1 MTRLL
6 IESEGVIISPDT
18 PIITHSPDSIDEYIV
33 IVNLPEDWDE
43 VHNYIINENNIDGI
57 PNRKVT
63 CSNTQEFSLRSA
75 VYEMS
80 VEEAELTKTHS
91 KVEDVRLNPD
101 KYYEMSS
108 PETIRYK
115 KVIAFS
121 KPKITAAL
129 DSEDISHT
137 NGKRSNWSHLFVNSS
152 PSSKPFQGS
161 DISDTTKVDRDIT
174 YSITGKNVDS
184 VIIDS
189 GVGYLHPEFKNEDG
203 TYRVKDIFL
212 DGPYKV
218 DPEYFDNNGY
228 TYTKVVDGITLG
240 VGIETSRAREW
251 WTTSS
256 SRSAAF
262 QSLGT
267 VSLSSLY
274 TLGHVATKSTN
285 SNSNQLIDGHGT
297 ACASQ
302 IGGKS
307 FGLAFECNLWNIRIA
322 LTGAGGYVSSS
333 VALNALAIWHN
344 AKKIAFDDPDPT
356 LVNNSYGQSSSTGN
370 TSSVVYTHGYRG
382 LTQNYVGNGNN
393 SQPPTDSGACRN
405 HKYFKY
411 GSQSYA
417 YNGTGQY
424 LPSGSTT
431 NSGAENAISAGC
443 IMVASAGNKNQKIST
458 YDDIDYDNWYS
469 NSSNFICRAGGVQ
482 KGFSGND
489 ERKKGTI
496 RVGALDCGV
505 EPTNAPNPYAI
516 RKVCYSSNGPMINIW
531 SPAEYTMA
539 AGYGAASYEDYA
551 REDDVGF
558 YDTWFNGTS
567 SASPNTCSVI
577 ALYLETNRGANQ
589 ADVHDWLDRYGS
601 VEIDLYDDEDVDPSY
616 YWSQPDQ
623 GVNWLAA
630 SGQCRNYQ
638 GNSSLRGA
646 PKRVLKNPFATDGQP
661 SISGVEVSG
670 ISFSQS

>member
-18 PIITHSPDSIDEYIV
+18 PVIKHNPDPIDEYIV
-33 IVNLPEDWDE
+33 IVNLPEDWEE

-57 PNRKVT
+57 PNRKIT

-80 VEEAELTKTHS
+80 AEEAELTKTHP

-174 YSITGKNVDS
+174 YSLTGKNVDS

-218 DPEYFDNNGY
+218 DPEYFDSNGY

-267 VSLSSLY
+267 VFLSSLY
-274 TLGHVATKSTN
+274 TLGHVATKSSN

-302 IGGKS
+302 IGGKT
-307 FGLAFECNLWNIRIA
+307 FGLAFESNLWNIRIA

-356 LVNNSYGQSSSTGN
+356 LVNNSYGSSSSTGN
-370 TSSVVYTHGYRG
+370 TNGVNYIHGYRG
-382 LTQNYVGNGNN
+382 EILTYDGNGDNAT
-393 SQPPTDSGACRN
+393 PPSNSGACRN
-405 HKYFKY
+405 HKFFKY
-411 GSQSYA
+411 GSLSYS

-431 NSGAENAISAGC
+431 NSGAENAIAAGC

-505 EPTNAPNPYAI
+505 EPTNASNPYAV

-531 SPAEYTMA
+531 APAEKTMA

-551 REDDVGF
+551 REDDAGF

-577 ALYLETNRGANQ
+577 ALYLESNRGANQ

-601 VEIDLYDDEDVDPSY
+601 VEIDLYDDEDVDSSY
-616 YWSQPDQ
+616 YWSQANDSGWSAP
-623 GVNWLAA
+623 
-630 SGQCRNYQ
+630 SGQCRNYR

>member
-18 PIITHSPDSIDEYIV
+18 PVIKHNPDPIDEYIV
-33 IVNLPEDWDE
+33 IVNLPEDWEE

-57 PNRKVT
+57 PNRKIT

-80 VEEAELTKTHS
+80 AEEAELTKTHP

-108 PETIRYK
+108 PETLRYK

-121 KPKITAAL
+121 KPKITAAF

-174 YSITGKNVDS
+174 YSMTGKNVDS

-218 DPEYFDNNGY
+218 DPEYFDSNGY

-267 VSLSSLY
+267 VFLSSLY
-274 TLGHVATKSTN
+274 TLGHVATKSSN

-302 IGGKS
+302 IGGKT
-307 FGLAFECNLWNIRIA
+307 FGLAFESNLWNIRIA

-356 LVNNSYGQSSSTGN
+356 LVNNSYGSSSSTGN
-370 TSSVVYTHGYRG
+370 TNGVNYIHGYRG
-382 LTQNYVGNGNN
+382 EILTYDGNGDNAT
-393 SQPPTDSGACRN
+393 PPSNSGACRN

-411 GSQSYA
+411 GSSSYS
-417 YNGTGQY
+417 YTGTGQY
-424 LPSGSTT
+424 LPSSSTT
-431 NSGAENAISAGC
+431 NSAAENAISAGC
-443 IMVASAGNKNQKIST
+443 IMVASAGNKNQKMST

-469 NSSNFICRAGGVQ
+469 NSSNFICRAQGVQ

-505 EPTNAPNPYAI
+505 EPTNASNPYAI

-531 SPAEYTMA
+531 APGEQTMA

-551 REDDVGF
+551 REDDAGF

-567 SASPNTCSVI
+567 AASPNACSVI
-577 ALYLETNRGANQ
+577 ALYLESNRGANQ

-601 VEIDLYDDEDVDPSY
+601 VEIDLYDDEDVDSSY
-616 YWSQPDQ
+616 YWSQANDSGWSAP
-623 GVNWLAA
+623 
-630 SGQCRNYQ
+630 SGQCRNYR

-661 SISGVEVSG
+661 SISGVEISG

>member
-18 PIITHSPDSIDEYIV
+18 PVIKHNPDPIDEYIV
-33 IVNLPEDWDE
+33 IVNLPEDWEE

-80 VEEAELTKTHS
+80 AEEAELTKTHP

-174 YSITGKNVDS
+174 YSLTGKNVDS

-218 DPEYFDNNGY
+218 DPEYFDSNGY

-267 VSLSSLY
+267 VFLSSLY
-274 TLGHVATKSTN
+274 TLGHVATKSSN

-307 FGLAFECNLWNIRIA
+307 FGLAFESNLWNIRIA

-356 LVNNSYGQSSSTGN
+356 LVNNSYGSSSSTGN
-370 TSSVVYTHGYRG
+370 TNGVNYIHGYRG
-382 LTQNYVGNGNN
+382 EILTYDGNGDNAT
-393 SQPPTDSGACRN
+393 PPSNSGACRN
-405 HKYFKY
+405 HKFFKY
-411 GSQSYA
+411 GSLSYS

-431 NSGAENAISAGC
+431 NSAAENAISAGC
-443 IMVASAGNKNQKIST
+443 IMVASAGNKNQKMST

-505 EPTNAPNPYAI
+505 EPTNASNPYAV

-531 SPAEYTMA
+531 APAEKTMA

-551 REDDVGF
+551 REDDAGF

-567 SASPNTCSVI
+567 AASPNACSVI
-577 ALYLETNRGANQ
+577 ALYLESNRGANQ

-601 VEIDLYDDEDVDPSY
+601 VEIDLYDDEDVDSSY
-616 YWSQPDQ
+616 YWSQANDSGWSAP
-623 GVNWLAA
+623 
-630 SGQCRNYQ
+630 SGQCRNYR

>member
-18 PIITHSPDSIDEYIV
+18 PVIKHNPDPIDEYIV
-33 IVNLPEDWDE
+33 IVNLPEDWEE

-63 CSNTQEFSLRSA
+63 CLNTQEFSLRSA

-80 VEEAELTKTHS
+80 AEEAELTKTHP

-174 YSITGKNVDS
+174 YSMTGKNVDS

-218 DPEYFDNNGY
+218 DPEYFDSNGY

-267 VSLSSLY
+267 VFLSSLY
-274 TLGHVATKSTN
+274 TLGHVATKSSN

-302 IGGKS
+302 IGGKT
-307 FGLAFECNLWNIRIA
+307 FGLAFESNLWNIRIA

-356 LVNNSYGQSSSTGN
+356 LVNNSYGSSSSTGN
-370 TSSVVYTHGYRG
+370 TNGVNYIHGYRG
-382 LTQNYVGNGNN
+382 EILTYDGNGDNAT
-393 SQPPTDSGACRN
+393 PPSNSGACRN
-405 HKYFKY
+405 HKFFKY
-411 GSQSYA
+411 GSLSYS

-431 NSGAENAISAGC
+431 NSGAENAIAAGC

-469 NSSNFICRAGGVQ
+469 NSSNFICRAQGVQ

-505 EPTNAPNPYAI
+505 EPTNASNPYAI

-531 SPAEYTMA
+531 APGEQTMA

-551 REDDVGF
+551 REDDAGF

-567 SASPNTCSVI
+567 AASPNACSVI
-577 ALYLETNRGANQ
+577 ALYLESNRGANQ

-601 VEIDLYDDEDVDPSY
+601 VEIDLYDDEDVDSSY
-616 YWSQPDQ
+616 YWSQANDSGWSAP
-623 GVNWLAA
+623 
-630 SGQCRNYQ
+630 SGQCRNYR

-661 SISGVEVSG
+661 SISGVEISG

>member
-18 PIITHSPDSIDEYIV
+18 PVIKHNPDPIDEYIV
-33 IVNLPEDWDE
+33 IVNLPEDWEE

-63 CSNTQEFSLRSA
+63 CLNAQEFSLRSA

-80 VEEAELTKTHS
+80 AEEAELTKTHP

-174 YSITGKNVDS
+174 YSLTGKNVDS

-218 DPEYFDNNGY
+218 DPEYFDSNGY

-267 VSLSSLY
+267 VFLSSLY
-274 TLGHVATKSTN
+274 TLGHVATKSSN

-302 IGGKS
+302 IGGKT
-307 FGLAFECNLWNIRIA
+307 FGLAFESNLWNIRIA

-356 LVNNSYGQSSSTGN
+356 LVNNSYGSSSSTGN
-370 TSSVVYTHGYRG
+370 TNGVNYIHGYRG
-382 LTQNYVGNGNN
+382 EILTYDGNGDNAT
-393 SQPPTDSGACRN
+393 PPSNSGACRN
-405 HKYFKY
+405 HKFFKY
-411 GSQSYA
+411 GSLSYS

-431 NSGAENAISAGC
+431 NSGAENAIAAGC
-443 IMVASAGNKNQKIST
+443 IMVASAGNKNQKMST

-505 EPTNAPNPYAI
+505 EPTNSSNPYAV

-531 SPAEYTMA
+531 APAEKTMA

-551 REDDVGF
+551 REDDAGF

-577 ALYLETNRGANQ
+577 ALYLESNRGANQ

-601 VEIDLYDDEDVDPSY
+601 VEIDLYDDEDVDSSY
-616 YWSQPDQ
+616 YWSQANDSGWSAP
-623 GVNWLAA
+623 
-630 SGQCRNYQ
+630 SGQCRNYR

>member
-6 IESEGVIISPDT
+6 IETEGVIISPDT
-18 PIITHSPDSIDEYIV
+18 PVIKHNPDPIDEYIV
-33 IVNLPEDWDE
+33 IVNLPEDWEE

-80 VEEAELTKTHS
+80 AEEAELTKTHP

-174 YSITGKNVDS
+174 YSLTGKNVDS

-218 DPEYFDNNGY
+218 DPEYFDSNGY

-274 TLGHVATKSTN
+274 TLGHVATKSSN

-302 IGGKS
+302 IGGKT
-307 FGLAFECNLWNIRIA
+307 FGLAFESNLWNIRIA

-356 LVNNSYGQSSSTGN
+356 LVNNSYGSSSSTGN
-370 TSSVVYTHGYRG
+370 TNGVNYIHGYRG
-382 LTQNYVGNGNN
+382 EIQTYNGTGDNAT
-393 SQPPTDSGACRN
+393 PPSNSGACRN
-405 HKYFKY
+405 HKFFKY
-411 GSQSYA
+411 GSLSYS

-424 LPSGSTT
+424 LPSGSAT
-431 NSGAENAISAGC
+431 NSGAENAIAAGC

-505 EPTNAPNPYAI
+505 EPTNASNPYAV

-531 SPAEYTMA
+531 APAEYTMA

-551 REDDVGF
+551 REDDAGF

-577 ALYLETNRGANQ
+577 ALYLESNRGANQ

-601 VEIDLYDDEDVDPSY
+601 VEIDLYDDEDVDSSY
-616 YWSQPDQ
+616 YWSQANDSGWSAP
-623 GVNWLAA
+623 
-630 SGQCRNYQ
+630 SGQCRNYR

-661 SISGVEVSG
+661 SISGVEISG

>member
-18 PIITHSPDSIDEYIV
+18 PVIKHNPDPIDEYIV
-33 IVNLPEDWDE
+33 IVNLPEDWEE

-80 VEEAELTKTHS
+80 AEEAELTKTHP

-174 YSITGKNVDS
+174 YSLTGKNVDS

-218 DPEYFDNNGY
+218 DPEYFDSNGY

-267 VSLSSLY
+267 VFLSSLY
-274 TLGHVATKSTN
+274 TLGHVATKSSN

-307 FGLAFECNLWNIRIA
+307 FGLAFESNLWNIRIA

-356 LVNNSYGQSSSTGN
+356 LVNNSYGSSSSTGN
-370 TSSVVYTHGYRG
+370 TNGVNYIHGYRG
-382 LTQNYVGNGNN
+382 EILTYDGNGDNAT
-393 SQPPTDSGACRN
+393 PPSNSGACRN
-405 HKYFKY
+405 HKFFKY
-411 GSQSYA
+411 GSLSYS

-431 NSGAENAISAGC
+431 NSGAENAIAAGC

-505 EPTNAPNPYAI
+505 EPTNASNPYAI

-531 SPAEYTMA
+531 APGEKTMA

-551 REDDVGF
+551 REDDAGF

-567 SASPNTCSVI
+567 AASPNACSVI
-577 ALYLETNRGANQ
+577 ALYLESNRGANQ

-601 VEIDLYDDEDVDPSY
+601 VEIDLYDDEDVDSSY
-616 YWSQPDQ
+616 YWSQANDSGWSAP
-623 GVNWLAA
+623 
-630 SGQCRNYQ
+630 SGQCRNYR

>member
-18 PIITHSPDSIDEYIV
+18 PVIKHNPDPIDEYIV
-33 IVNLPEDWDE
+33 IVNLPEDWEE

-80 VEEAELTKTHS
+80 AEEAELTKTHP

-174 YSITGKNVDS
+174 YSMTGKNVDS

-218 DPEYFDNNGY
+218 DPEYFDSNGY

-267 VSLSSLY
+267 VFLSSLY
-274 TLGHVATKSTN
+274 TLGHVATKSSN

-307 FGLAFECNLWNIRIA
+307 FGLAFESNLWNIRIA

-370 TSSVVYTHGYRG
+370 TNGVNYIHGYRG
-382 LTQNYVGNGNN
+382 EILTYDGNGDNAT
-393 SQPPTDSGACRN
+393 PPSNSGACRN

-411 GSQSYA
+411 GSSSYA
-417 YNGTGQY
+417 YTGTGQY
-424 LPSGSTT
+424 LPSSSTT
-431 NSGAENAISAGC
+431 NSAAENAISAGC
-443 IMVASAGNKNQKIST
+443 IMVASAGNKNQKMST

-469 NSSNFICRAGGVQ
+469 NSSNFICRAQGVQ

-505 EPTNAPNPYAI
+505 EPTNASNPYAI

-531 SPAEYTMA
+531 APGEQTMA

-551 REDDVGF
+551 REDDAGF

-567 SASPNTCSVI
+567 AASPNACSVI
-577 ALYLETNRGANQ
+577 ALYLESNRGANQ

-601 VEIDLYDDEDVDPSY
+601 VEIDLYDDEDVDSSY
-616 YWSQPDQ
+616 YWSQANDSGWSAP
-623 GVNWLAA
+623 
-630 SGQCRNYQ
+630 SGQCRNYR

>member
-18 PIITHSPDSIDEYIV
+18 PVIKHNPDPIDEYIV
-33 IVNLPEDWDE
+33 IVNLPEDWEE

-57 PNRKVT
+57 PNRKIT

-80 VEEAELTKTHS
+80 AEEAELTKTHP

-174 YSITGKNVDS
+174 YSLTGKNVDS

-218 DPEYFDNNGY
+218 DPEYFDSNGY

-267 VSLSSLY
+267 VFLSSLY
-274 TLGHVATKSTN
+274 TLGHVATKSSN

-302 IGGKS
+302 IGGKT
-307 FGLAFECNLWNIRIA
+307 FGLAFESNLWNIRIA

-356 LVNNSYGQSSSTGN
+356 LVNNSYGSSSSTGN
-370 TSSVVYTHGYRG
+370 TNGVNYIHGYRG
-382 LTQNYVGNGNN
+382 EILTYDGNGDNAT
-393 SQPPTDSGACRN
+393 PPSNSGACRN
-405 HKYFKY
+405 HKFFKY
-411 GSQSYA
+411 GSLSYS

-431 NSGAENAISAGC
+431 NSGAENAIAAGC

-469 NSSNFICRAGGVQ
+469 NSSNFICRAQGVQ

-505 EPTNAPNPYAI
+505 EPTNASNPYAI

-531 SPAEYTMA
+531 APGEQTMA

-551 REDDVGF
+551 REDDAGF

-567 SASPNTCSVI
+567 AASPNACSVI
-577 ALYLETNRGANQ
+577 ALYLESNRGANQ

-601 VEIDLYDDEDVDPSY
+601 VEIDLYDDEDVDSSY
-616 YWSQPDQ
+616 YWSQANDSGWSAP
-623 GVNWLAA
+623 
-630 SGQCRNYQ
+630 SGQCRNYR

>member
-18 PIITHSPDSIDEYIV
+18 PVIKHNPDPIDEYIV
-33 IVNLPEDWDE
+33 IVNLPEDWEE

-57 PNRKVT
+57 PNRKIT

-80 VEEAELTKTHS
+80 AEEAELTKTHP

-174 YSITGKNVDS
+174 YSLTGKNVDS

-218 DPEYFDNNGY
+218 DPEYFDSNGY

-267 VSLSSLY
+267 VFLSSLY
-274 TLGHVATKSTN
+274 TLGHVATKSSN

-307 FGLAFECNLWNIRIA
+307 FGLAFESNLWNIRIA

-356 LVNNSYGQSSSTGN
+356 LVNNSYGSSSSTGN
-370 TSSVVYTHGYRG
+370 TNGVNYIHGYRG
-382 LTQNYVGNGNN
+382 EILTYDGNGDNAT
-393 SQPPTDSGACRN
+393 PPSNSGACRN
-405 HKYFKY
+405 HKFFKY
-411 GSQSYA
+411 GSLSYS

-424 LPSGSTT
+424 LPSSSTT
-431 NSGAENAISAGC
+431 NSAAENAISAGC
-443 IMVASAGNKNQKIST
+443 IMVASAGNKNQKMST

-469 NSSNFICRAGGVQ
+469 NSSNFICRAQGVQ

-505 EPTNAPNPYAI
+505 EPTNASNPYAI

-531 SPAEYTMA
+531 APGEKTMA

-551 REDDVGF
+551 REDDAGF

-577 ALYLETNRGANQ
+577 ALYLESNRGANQ

-601 VEIDLYDDEDVDPSY
+601 VEIDLYDDEDVDSSY
-616 YWSQPDQ
+616 YWSQANDSGWSAP
-623 GVNWLAA
+623 
-630 SGQCRNYQ
+630 SGQCRNYR

>member
-18 PIITHSPDSIDEYIV
+18 PVIKHNPDPIDEYIV
-33 IVNLPEDWDE
+33 IVNLPEDWEE

-80 VEEAELTKTHS
+80 AEEAELTKTHP

-174 YSITGKNVDS
+174 YSLTGKNVDS

-218 DPEYFDNNGY
+218 DPEYFDSNGY

-267 VSLSSLY
+267 VFLSSLY
-274 TLGHVATKSTN
+274 TLGHVATKSSN

-307 FGLAFECNLWNIRIA
+307 FGLAFESNLWNIRIA

-356 LVNNSYGQSSSTGN
+356 LVNNSYGSSSSTGN
-370 TSSVVYTHGYRG
+370 TNGVNYIHGYRG
-382 LTQNYVGNGNN
+382 EILTYDGNGDNAT
-393 SQPPTDSGACRN
+393 PPSNSGACRN

-411 GSQSYA
+411 GSSSYA
-417 YNGTGQY
+417 YTGTGQY
-424 LPSGSTT
+424 LPSSSTT
-431 NSGAENAISAGC
+431 NSAAENAISAGC
-443 IMVASAGNKNQKIST
+443 IMVASAGNKNQKMST

-469 NSSNFICRAGGVQ
+469 NSSNFICRAQGVQ

-505 EPTNAPNPYAI
+505 EPTNASNPYAI

-531 SPAEYTMA
+531 APGEQTMA

-551 REDDVGF
+551 REDDAGF

-577 ALYLETNRGANQ
+577 ALYLESNRGANQ

-601 VEIDLYDDEDVDPSY
+601 VEIDLYDDEDVDSSY
-616 YWSQPDQ
+616 YWSQANDSGWSAP
-623 GVNWLAA
+623 
-630 SGQCRNYQ
+630 SGQCRNYR

>member
-18 PIITHSPDSIDEYIV
+18 PVIKHNPDPIDEYIV
-33 IVNLPEDWDE
+33 IVNLPEDWEE

-63 CSNTQEFSLRSA
+63 CLNTQEFSLRSA

-80 VEEAELTKTHS
+80 AEEAELTKTHP

-174 YSITGKNVDS
+174 YSLTGKNVDS

-218 DPEYFDNNGY
+218 DPEYFDSNGY

-274 TLGHVATKSTN
+274 TLGHVATKSSN

-302 IGGKS
+302 IGGKT
-307 FGLAFECNLWNIRIA
+307 FGLAFESNLWNIRIA

-356 LVNNSYGQSSSTGN
+356 LVNNSYGSSSSTGN
-370 TSSVVYTHGYRG
+370 TNGVNYIHGYRG
-382 LTQNYVGNGNN
+382 EILTYDGNGDNAT
-393 SQPPTDSGACRN
+393 PPSNSGACRN
-405 HKYFKY
+405 HKFFKY
-411 GSQSYA
+411 GSLSYS

-431 NSGAENAISAGC
+431 NSGAENAIAAGC

-505 EPTNAPNPYAI
+505 EPTNSSNPYAV

-531 SPAEYTMA
+531 APAEKTMA

-551 REDDVGF
+551 REDDAGF

-577 ALYLETNRGANQ
+577 ALYLESNRGANQ

-601 VEIDLYDDEDVDPSY
+601 VEIDLYDDEDVDSSY
-616 YWSQPDQ
+616 YWSQANDSGWSAP
-623 GVNWLAA
+623 
-630 SGQCRNYQ
+630 SGQCRNYR

>member
-18 PIITHSPDSIDEYIV
+18 PVIKHNPDPIDEYIV
-33 IVNLPEDWDE
+33 IVNLPEDWEE

-63 CSNTQEFSLRSA
+63 CLNTQEFSLRSA

-80 VEEAELTKTHS
+80 AEEAELTKTHP

-174 YSITGKNVDS
+174 YSLTGKNVDS

-218 DPEYFDNNGY
+218 DPEYFDSNGY

-267 VSLSSLY
+267 VFLSSLY
-274 TLGHVATKSTN
+274 TLGHVATKSSN

-302 IGGKS
+302 IGGKT
-307 FGLAFECNLWNIRIA
+307 FGLAFESNLWNIRIA

-356 LVNNSYGQSSSTGN
+356 LVNNSYGSSSSTGN
-370 TSSVVYTHGYRG
+370 TNGVNYIHGYRG
-382 LTQNYVGNGNN
+382 EILTYDGNGDNAT
-393 SQPPTDSGACRN
+393 PPSNSGACRN
-405 HKYFKY
+405 HKFFKY
-411 GSQSYA
+411 GSLSYS

-424 LPSGSTT
+424 LPSSSTT
-431 NSGAENAISAGC
+431 NSAAENAISAGC
-443 IMVASAGNKNQKIST
+443 IMVASAGNKNQKMST

-469 NSSNFICRAGGVQ
+469 NSSNFICRAQGVQ

-505 EPTNAPNPYAI
+505 EPTNSSNPYAV

-531 SPAEYTMA
+531 APAEKTMA

-551 REDDVGF
+551 REDDAGF

-567 SASPNTCSVI
+567 AASPNACSVI
-577 ALYLETNRGANQ
+577 ALYLESNRGANQ

-601 VEIDLYDDEDVDPSY
+601 VEIDLYDDEDVDSSY
-616 YWSQPDQ
+616 YWSQANDSGWSAP
-623 GVNWLAA
+623 
-630 SGQCRNYQ
+630 SGQCRNYR

>member
-18 PIITHSPDSIDEYIV
+18 PVIKHNPDPIDEYIV
-33 IVNLPEDWDE
+33 IVNLPEDWEE

-80 VEEAELTKTHS
+80 AEEAELTKTHP

-174 YSITGKNVDS
+174 YSLTGKNVDS

-218 DPEYFDNNGY
+218 DPEYFDSNGY

-267 VSLSSLY
+267 VFLSSLY
-274 TLGHVATKSTN
+274 TLGHVATKSSN

-307 FGLAFECNLWNIRIA
+307 FGLAFESNLWNIRIA

-356 LVNNSYGQSSSTGN
+356 LVNNSYGSSSSTGN
-370 TSSVVYTHGYRG
+370 TNGVNYIHGYRG
-382 LTQNYVGNGNN
+382 EILTYDGNGDNAT
-393 SQPPTDSGACRN
+393 PPSNSGACRN
-405 HKYFKY
+405 HKFFKY
-411 GSQSYA
+411 GSLSYS

-431 NSGAENAISAGC
+431 NSGAENAIAAGC

-505 EPTNAPNPYAI
+505 EPTNASNPYAI

-531 SPAEYTMA
+531 APGEKTMA

-551 REDDVGF
+551 REDDAGF

-577 ALYLETNRGANQ
+577 ALYLESNRGANQ

-601 VEIDLYDDEDVDPSY
+601 VEIDLYDDEDVDSSY
-616 YWSQPDQ
+616 YWSQANDSGWSAP
-623 GVNWLAA
+623 
-630 SGQCRNYQ
+630 SGQCRNYR

>member
-18 PIITHSPDSIDEYIV
+18 PVIKHNPDPIDEYIV
-33 IVNLPEDWDE
+33 IVNLPEDWEE

-57 PNRKVT
+57 PNRKIT

-80 VEEAELTKTHS
+80 AEEAELTKTHP

-174 YSITGKNVDS
+174 YSLTGKNVDS

-218 DPEYFDNNGY
+218 DPEYFDSNGY

-267 VSLSSLY
+267 VFLSSLY
-274 TLGHVATKSTN
+274 TLGHVATKSSN

-302 IGGKS
+302 IGGKT
-307 FGLAFECNLWNIRIA
+307 FGLAFESNLWNIRIA

-356 LVNNSYGQSSSTGN
+356 LVNNSYGSSSSTGN
-370 TSSVVYTHGYRG
+370 TNGVNYIHGYRG
-382 LTQNYVGNGNN
+382 EILTYDGNGDNAT
-393 SQPPTDSGACRN
+393 PPSNSGACRN
-405 HKYFKY
+405 HKFFKY
-411 GSQSYA
+411 GSLSYS

-431 NSGAENAISAGC
+431 NSGAENAIAAGC

-469 NSSNFICRAGGVQ
+469 NSSNFICRAQGVQ

-505 EPTNAPNPYAI
+505 EPTNASNPYAV

-531 SPAEYTMA
+531 APAEKTMA

-551 REDDVGF
+551 REDDAGF

-577 ALYLETNRGANQ
+577 ALYLESNRGANQ

-601 VEIDLYDDEDVDPSY
+601 VEIDLYDDEDVDSSY
-616 YWSQPDQ
+616 YWSQANDSGWSAP
-623 GVNWLAA
+623 
-630 SGQCRNYQ
+630 SGQCRNYR

>member
-18 PIITHSPDSIDEYIV
+18 PVIKHNPDPIDEYIV
-33 IVNLPEDWDE
+33 IVNLPEDWEE

-57 PNRKVT
+57 PNRKIT

-80 VEEAELTKTHS
+80 AEEAELTKTHP

-174 YSITGKNVDS
+174 YSLTGKNVDS

-218 DPEYFDNNGY
+218 DPEYFDSNGY

-267 VSLSSLY
+267 VFLSSLY
-274 TLGHVATKSTN
+274 TLGHVATKSSN

-302 IGGKS
+302 IGGKT
-307 FGLAFECNLWNIRIA
+307 FGLAFESNLWNIRIA

-356 LVNNSYGQSSSTGN
+356 LVNNSYGSSSSTGN
-370 TSSVVYTHGYRG
+370 TNGVNYIHGYRG
-382 LTQNYVGNGNN
+382 EILTYDGNGDNAT
-393 SQPPTDSGACRN
+393 PPSNSGACRN
-405 HKYFKY
+405 HKFFKY
-411 GSQSYA
+411 GSLSYS

-431 NSGAENAISAGC
+431 NSGAENAIAAGC
-443 IMVASAGNKNQKIST
+443 IMVASAGNKNQKMST

-469 NSSNFICRAGGVQ
+469 NSSNFICRAQGVQ

-505 EPTNAPNPYAI
+505 EPTNSSNPYAV

-531 SPAEYTMA
+531 APAEKTMA

-551 REDDVGF
+551 REDDAGF

-567 SASPNTCSVI
+567 AASPNACSVI
-577 ALYLETNRGANQ
+577 ALYLESNRGANQ

-601 VEIDLYDDEDVDPSY
+601 VEIDLYDDEDVDSSY
-616 YWSQPDQ
+616 YWSQANDSGWSAP
-623 GVNWLAA
+623 
-630 SGQCRNYQ
+630 SGQCRNYR

>member
-18 PIITHSPDSIDEYIV
+18 PVIKHNPDPIDEYIV
-33 IVNLPEDWDE
+33 IVNLPEDWEE

-57 PNRKVT
+57 PNRKIT

-80 VEEAELTKTHS
+80 AEEAELTKTHP

-108 PETIRYK
+108 PETLRYK

-121 KPKITAAL
+121 KPKITAAF

-174 YSITGKNVDS
+174 YSMTGKNVDS

-218 DPEYFDNNGY
+218 DPEYFDSNGY

-267 VSLSSLY
+267 VFLSSLY
-274 TLGHVATKSTN
+274 TLGHVATKSSN

-307 FGLAFECNLWNIRIA
+307 FGLAFESNLWNIRIA

-370 TSSVVYTHGYRG
+370 TNGVNYIHGYRG
-382 LTQNYVGNGNN
+382 EIQTYDGNGNN
-393 SQPPTDSGACRN
+393 ATPPSNSGACRN

-411 GSQSYA
+411 GSSSYS
-417 YNGTGQY
+417 YTGTGQY
-424 LPSGSTT
+424 LPSSSTT
-431 NSGAENAISAGC
+431 NSAAENAISAG
-443 IMVASAGNKNQKIST
+443 V
-458 YDDIDYDNWYS
+458 
-469 NSSNFICRAGGVQ
+469 
-482 KGFSGND
+482 
-489 ERKKGTI
+489 
-496 RVGALDCGV
+496 
-505 EPTNAPNPYAI
+505 
-516 RKVCYSSNGPMINIW
+516 
-531 SPAEYTMA
+531 
-539 AGYGAASYEDYA
+539 
-551 REDDVGF
+551 
-558 YDTWFNGTS
+558 
-567 SASPNTCSVI
+567 
-577 ALYLETNRGANQ
+577 
-589 ADVHDWLDRYGS
+589 
-601 VEIDLYDDEDVDPSY
+601 
-616 YWSQPDQ
+616 
-623 GVNWLAA
+623 
-630 SGQCRNYQ
+630 
-638 GNSSLRGA
+638 
-646 PKRVLKNPFATDGQP
+646 
-661 SISGVEVSG
+661 
-670 ISFSQS
+670 

>member
-18 PIITHSPDSIDEYIV
+18 PVIKHNPDPIDEYIV
-33 IVNLPEDWDE
+33 IVNLPEDWEE

-80 VEEAELTKTHS
+80 AEEAELTKTHP

-174 YSITGKNVDS
+174 YSLTGKNVDS

-218 DPEYFDNNGY
+218 DPEYFDSNGY

-274 TLGHVATKSTN
+274 TLGHVATKSSN

-302 IGGKS
+302 IGGKT
-307 FGLAFECNLWNIRIA
+307 FGLAFESNLWNIRIA

-356 LVNNSYGQSSSTGN
+356 LVNNSYGSSSSTGN
-370 TSSVVYTHGYRG
+370 TNGVNYIHGYRG
-382 LTQNYVGNGNN
+382 EILTYDGNGDNAT
-393 SQPPTDSGACRN
+393 PPSNSGACRN
-405 HKYFKY
+405 HKFFKY
-411 GSQSYA
+411 GSLSYS

-431 NSGAENAISAGC
+431 NSGAENAIAAGC
-443 IMVASAGNKNQKIST
+443 IMVASAGNKNQKMST

-505 EPTNAPNPYAI
+505 EPTNSSNPYAV

-531 SPAEYTMA
+531 APAEKTMA

-551 REDDVGF
+551 REDDAGF

-567 SASPNTCSVI
+567 AASPNACSVI
-577 ALYLETNRGANQ
+577 ALYLESNRGANQ

-601 VEIDLYDDEDVDPSY
+601 VEIDLYDDEDVDSSY
-616 YWSQPDQ
+616 YWSQANDSGWSAP
-623 GVNWLAA
+623 
-630 SGQCRNYQ
+630 SGQCRNYR

>member
-6 IESEGVIISPDT
+6 IETEGVIISPDT
-18 PIITHSPDSIDEYIV
+18 PVIKHNPDPIDEYIV
-33 IVNLPEDWDE
+33 IVNLPEDWEE

-80 VEEAELTKTHS
+80 AEEAELTKTHP

-174 YSITGKNVDS
+174 YSLTGKNVDS

-218 DPEYFDNNGY
+218 DPEYFDSNGY

-274 TLGHVATKSTN
+274 TLGHVATKSSN

-302 IGGKS
+302 IGGKT
-307 FGLAFECNLWNIRIA
+307 FGLAFESNLWNIRIA

-356 LVNNSYGQSSSTGN
+356 LVNNSYGSSSSTGN
-370 TSSVVYTHGYRG
+370 TNGVNYIHGYRG
-382 LTQNYVGNGNN
+382 EIQTYNGTGDNAT
-393 SQPPTDSGACRN
+393 PPSNSGACRN
-405 HKYFKY
+405 HKFFKY
-411 GSQSYA
+411 GSLSYS

-424 LPSGSTT
+424 LPSGSAT
-431 NSGAENAISAGC
+431 NSGAENAIAAGC

-505 EPTNAPNPYAI
+505 EPTNASNPYAV

-531 SPAEYTMA
+531 APAEYTMA

-551 REDDVGF
+551 REDDAGF

-577 ALYLETNRGANQ
+577 ALYLESNRGANQ

-601 VEIDLYDDEDVDPSY
+601 VEIDLYDDEDVDSSY
-616 YWSQPDQ
+616 YWSQANDSGWSAP
-623 GVNWLAA
+623 
-630 SGQCRNYQ
+630 SGQCRNYR

>member
-18 PIITHSPDSIDEYIV
+18 PVIKHNPDPIDEYIV
-33 IVNLPEDWDE
+33 IVNLPEDWEE

-80 VEEAELTKTHS
+80 AEEAELTKTHP

-174 YSITGKNVDS
+174 YSLTGKNVDS

-218 DPEYFDNNGY
+218 DPEYFDSNGY

-267 VSLSSLY
+267 VFLSSLY
-274 TLGHVATKSTN
+274 TLGHVATKSSN

-307 FGLAFECNLWNIRIA
+307 FGLAFESNLWNIRIA

-356 LVNNSYGQSSSTGN
+356 LVNNSYGSSSSTGN
-370 TSSVVYTHGYRG
+370 TNGVNYIHGYRG
-382 LTQNYVGNGNN
+382 EILTYDGNGDNAT
-393 SQPPTDSGACRN
+393 PPSNSGACRN
-405 HKYFKY
+405 HKFFKY
-411 GSQSYA
+411 GSLSYS

-431 NSGAENAISAGC
+431 NSGAENAIAAGC
-443 IMVASAGNKNQKIST
+443 IMVASAGNKNQKMST

-469 NSSNFICRAGGVQ
+469 NSSNFICRAQGVQ

-505 EPTNAPNPYAI
+505 EPTNASNPYAI

-531 SPAEYTMA
+531 APGEQTMA

-551 REDDVGF
+551 REDDAGF

-567 SASPNTCSVI
+567 AASPNACSVI
-577 ALYLETNRGANQ
+577 ALYLESNRGANQ

-601 VEIDLYDDEDVDPSY
+601 VEIDLYDDEDVDSSY
-616 YWSQPDQ
+616 YWSQANDSGWSAP
-623 GVNWLAA
+623 
-630 SGQCRNYQ
+630 SGQCRNYR

>member
-18 PIITHSPDSIDEYIV
+18 PVIKHNPDPIDEYIV
-33 IVNLPEDWDE
+33 IVNLPEDWEE

-80 VEEAELTKTHS
+80 AEEAELTKTHP

-121 KPKITAAL
+121 KPKITAAF

-174 YSITGKNVDS
+174 YSMTGKNVDS

-218 DPEYFDNNGY
+218 DPEYFDSNGY

-274 TLGHVATKSTN
+274 TLGHVATKSSN

-307 FGLAFECNLWNIRIA
+307 FGLAFESNLWNIRIA

-356 LVNNSYGQSSSTGN
+356 LVNNSYGSSSSTGN
-370 TSSVVYTHGYRG
+370 TNGVNYIHGYRG
-382 LTQNYVGNGNN
+382 EILTYDGNGDNAT
-393 SQPPTDSGACRN
+393 PPSNSGACRN

-411 GSQSYA
+411 GSSSYA
-417 YNGTGQY
+417 YTGTGQY
-424 LPSGSTT
+424 LPSSSTT
-431 NSGAENAISAGC
+431 NSAAENAISAGC
-443 IMVASAGNKNQKIST
+443 IMVASAGNKNQKMST

-469 NSSNFICRAGGVQ
+469 NSSNFICRAQGVQ

-505 EPTNAPNPYAI
+505 EPTNASNPYAI

-531 SPAEYTMA
+531 APGEQTMA

-551 REDDVGF
+551 REDDAGF

-567 SASPNTCSVI
+567 AASPNACSVI
-577 ALYLETNRGANQ
+577 ALYLESNRGANQ

-601 VEIDLYDDEDVDPSY
+601 VEIDLYDDEDVDSSY
-616 YWSQPDQ
+616 YWSQANDSGWSAP
-623 GVNWLAA
+623 
-630 SGQCRNYQ
+630 SGQCRNYR

>member
-18 PIITHSPDSIDEYIV
+18 PVIKHNPDPIDEYIV
-33 IVNLPEDWDE
+33 IVNLPEDWEE

-57 PNRKVT
+57 PNRKIT

-80 VEEAELTKTHS
+80 AEEAELTKTHP

-108 PETIRYK
+108 PETLRYK

-121 KPKITAAL
+121 KPKITAAF

-137 NGKRSNWSHLFVNSS
+137 NGRRSNWSHLFVNSS

-174 YSITGKNVDS
+174 YSMTGKNVDS

-218 DPEYFDNNGY
+218 DPEYFDSNGY

-274 TLGHVATKSTN
+274 TLGHVATKSSN

-302 IGGKS
+302 IGGKT
-307 FGLAFECNLWNIRIA
+307 FGL
-322 LTGAGGYVSSS
+322 
-333 VALNALAIWHN
+333 
-344 AKKIAFDDPDPT
+344 
-356 LVNNSYGQSSSTGN
+356 
-370 TSSVVYTHGYRG
+370 
-382 LTQNYVGNGNN
+382 
-393 SQPPTDSGACRN
+393 
-405 HKYFKY
+405 
-411 GSQSYA
+411 
-417 YNGTGQY
+417 
-424 LPSGSTT
+424 
-431 NSGAENAISAGC
+431 
-443 IMVASAGNKNQKIST
+443 
-458 YDDIDYDNWYS
+458 
-469 NSSNFICRAGGVQ
+469 
-482 KGFSGND
+482 
-489 ERKKGTI
+489 
-496 RVGALDCGV
+496 
-505 EPTNAPNPYAI
+505 
-516 RKVCYSSNGPMINIW
+516 
-531 SPAEYTMA
+531 
-539 AGYGAASYEDYA
+539 
-551 REDDVGF
+551 
-558 YDTWFNGTS
+558 
-567 SASPNTCSVI
+567 
-577 ALYLETNRGANQ
+577 
-589 ADVHDWLDRYGS
+589 
-601 VEIDLYDDEDVDPSY
+601 
-616 YWSQPDQ
+616 
-623 GVNWLAA
+623 
-630 SGQCRNYQ
+630 
-638 GNSSLRGA
+638 SL
-646 PKRVLKNPFATDGQP
+646 
-661 SISGVEVSG
+661 IH
-670 ISFSQS
+670 I

>member
-18 PIITHSPDSIDEYIV
+18 PVITHNPDPVDEYIV
-33 IVNLPEDWDE
+33 IVNLPEDWEE

-63 CSNTQEFSLRSA
+63 CLNTQQFSLRSA

-80 VEEAELTKTHS
+80 AEEAELTKTHP

-108 PETIRYK
+108 PETLRYK
-115 KVIAFS
+115 KVIAFT
-121 KPKITAAL
+121 KPKITAAF

-137 NGKRSNWSHLFVNSS
+137 NGRRSNWSHLFVNSS

-174 YSITGKNVDS
+174 YSMTGKNVDS

-218 DPEYFDNNGY
+218 DPEYFDSNGY
-228 TYTKVVDGITLG
+228 TYTKVVDGVTLG
-240 VGIETSRAREW
+240 VGIETSRARDW
-251 WTTSS
+251 WTTGS
-256 SRSAAF
+256 SRSPAF
-262 QSLGT
+262 QDLGT

-274 TLGHVATKSTN
+274 TLEHVATKSSN
-285 SNSNQLIDGHGT
+285 SNSNQLVDGHGT

-322 LTGAGGYVSSS
+322 LTGAGGYVSSA
-333 VALNALAIWHN
+333 VALNALAIWHS

-356 LVNNSYGQSSSTGN
+356 LVNNSYGSSSSTGN
-370 TSSVVYTHGYRG
+370 TNGVNYIHGYRG
-382 LTQNYVGNGNN
+382 EILTYDGNGDNAT
-393 SQPPTDSGACRN
+393 PPSNSGACRN

-411 GSQSYA
+411 GSSSYS
-417 YNGTGQY
+417 YTGTGQY
-424 LPSGSTT
+424 LPSSSTT
-431 NSGAENAISAGC
+431 NSAAENAISAGC
-443 IMVASAGNKNQKIST
+443 IMVASAGNKNQKMST

-469 NSSNFICRAGGVQ
+469 NSSNFICRAQGVQ
-482 KGFSGND
+482 KGFSGID

-505 EPTNAPNPYAI
+505 EPTNASNPYAI

-531 SPAEYTMA
+531 APGEQTMA

-551 REDDVGF
+551 REDDAGF

-567 SASPNTCSVI
+567 AASPNACSVI
-577 ALYLETNRGANQ
+577 ALYLESNRGANQ

-601 VEIDLYDDEDVDPSY
+601 VEIDLYDDEDVDSSY
-616 YWSQPDQ
+616 YWSQANDSGWSAP
-623 GVNWLAA
+623 
-630 SGQCRNYQ
+630 SGQCRNYR

>member
-18 PIITHSPDSIDEYIV
+18 PVIKHNPDPIDEYIV
-33 IVNLPEDWDE
+33 IVNLPEDWEE

-80 VEEAELTKTHS
+80 AEEAELTKTHP

-121 KPKITAAL
+121 KPKITAAF

-174 YSITGKNVDS
+174 YSLTGKNVDS

-218 DPEYFDNNGY
+218 DPEYFDSNGY

-267 VSLSSLY
+267 VFLSSLY
-274 TLGHVATKSTN
+274 TLGHVATKSSN

-307 FGLAFECNLWNIRIA
+307 FGLAFESNLWNIRIA

-356 LVNNSYGQSSSTGN
+356 LVNNSYGSSSSTGN
-370 TSSVVYTHGYRG
+370 TNGVNYIHGYRG
-382 LTQNYVGNGNN
+382 EILTYDGNGDNAT
-393 SQPPTDSGACRN
+393 PPSNSGACRN
-405 HKYFKY
+405 HKFFKY
-411 GSQSYA
+411 GSLSYS

-431 NSGAENAISAGC
+431 NSGAENAIAAGC

-469 NSSNFICRAGGVQ
+469 NSSNFICRAQGVQ

-505 EPTNAPNPYAI
+505 EPTNASNPYAI

-531 SPAEYTMA
+531 APGEQTMA

-551 REDDVGF
+551 REDDAGF

-577 ALYLETNRGANQ
+577 ALYLESNRGANQ

-601 VEIDLYDDEDVDPSY
+601 VEIDLYDDEDVDSSY
-616 YWSQPDQ
+616 YWSQANDSGWSAP
-623 GVNWLAA
+623 
-630 SGQCRNYQ
+630 SGQCRNYR

-661 SISGVEVSG
+661 SISGVEISG

>member
-18 PIITHSPDSIDEYIV
+18 PVIKHNPDPIDEYIV
-33 IVNLPEDWDE
+33 IVNLPEDWEE

-80 VEEAELTKTHS
+80 AEEAELTKTHP

-174 YSITGKNVDS
+174 YSLTGKNVDS

-218 DPEYFDNNGY
+218 DPEYFDSNGY

-267 VSLSSLY
+267 VFLSSLY
-274 TLGHVATKSTN
+274 TLGHVATKSSN

-307 FGLAFECNLWNIRIA
+307 FGLAFESNLWNIRIA

-356 LVNNSYGQSSSTGN
+356 LVNNSYGSSSSTGN
-370 TSSVVYTHGYRG
+370 TNGVNYIHGYRG
-382 LTQNYVGNGNN
+382 EILTYDGNGDNAT
-393 SQPPTDSGACRN
+393 PPSNSGACRN
-405 HKYFKY
+405 HKFFKY
-411 GSQSYA
+411 GSLSYS

-431 NSGAENAISAGC
+431 NSGAENAIAAGC
-443 IMVASAGNKNQKIST
+443 IMVASAGNKNQKMST

-505 EPTNAPNPYAI
+505 EPTNSSNPYAV

-531 SPAEYTMA
+531 APAEKTMA

-551 REDDVGF
+551 REDDAGF

-577 ALYLETNRGANQ
+577 ALYLESNRGANQ

-601 VEIDLYDDEDVDPSY
+601 VEIDLYDDEDVDSSY
-616 YWSQPDQ
+616 YWSQANDSGWSAP
-623 GVNWLAA
+623 
-630 SGQCRNYQ
+630 SGQCRNYR

-661 SISGVEVSG
+661 SISGVEISG

>member
-18 PIITHSPDSIDEYIV
+18 PVIKHNPDPIDEYIV
-33 IVNLPEDWDE
+33 IVNLPEDWEE

-57 PNRKVT
+57 PNRKIT

-80 VEEAELTKTHS
+80 AEEAELTKTHP

-174 YSITGKNVDS
+174 YSLTGKNVDS

-218 DPEYFDNNGY
+218 DPEYFDSNGY

-267 VSLSSLY
+267 VFLSSLY
-274 TLGHVATKSTN
+274 TLGHVATKSSN

-302 IGGKS
+302 IGGKT
-307 FGLAFECNLWNIRIA
+307 FGLAFESNLWNIRIA

-356 LVNNSYGQSSSTGN
+356 LVNNSYGSSSSTGN
-370 TSSVVYTHGYRG
+370 TNGVNYIHGYRG
-382 LTQNYVGNGNN
+382 EILTYDGNGDNAT
-393 SQPPTDSGACRN
+393 PPSNSGACRN
-405 HKYFKY
+405 HKFFKY
-411 GSQSYA
+411 GSLSYS

-431 NSGAENAISAGC
+431 NSGAENAIAAGC
-443 IMVASAGNKNQKIST
+443 IMVASAGNKNQKMST

-469 NSSNFICRAGGVQ
+469 NSSNFICRAQGVQ

-505 EPTNAPNPYAI
+505 EPTNASNPYAV

-531 SPAEYTMA
+531 APAEKTMA

-551 REDDVGF
+551 REDDAGF

-577 ALYLETNRGANQ
+577 ALYLESNRGANQ

-601 VEIDLYDDEDVDPSY
+601 VEIDLYDDEDVDSSY
-616 YWSQPDQ
+616 YWSQANDSGWSAP
-623 GVNWLAA
+623 
-630 SGQCRNYQ
+630 SGQCRNYR

>member
-18 PIITHSPDSIDEYIV
+18 PIIKHNPDPIDEYIV
-33 IVNLPEDWDE
+33 IVNLPEDWEE

-80 VEEAELTKTHS
+80 AEEAELTKTHP

-108 PETIRYK
+108 PETLRYK

-174 YSITGKNVDS
+174 YSLTGKNVDS

-218 DPEYFDNNGY
+218 DPEYFDSNGY

-274 TLGHVATKSTN
+274 TLGHVATKSSN

-302 IGGKS
+302 IGGKT
-307 FGLAFECNLWNIRIA
+307 FGLAFESNLWNIRIA

-356 LVNNSYGQSSSTGN
+356 LVNNSYGSSSSTGN
-370 TSSVVYTHGYRG
+370 TNGVNYIHGYRG
-382 LTQNYVGNGNN
+382 EIQTYTGNGSNPT
-393 SQPPTDSGACRN
+393 PPSNSGACRN

-411 GSQSYA
+411 GSLSYS

-431 NSGAENAISAGC
+431 NSGAENAIAAGC
-443 IMVASAGNKNQKIST
+443 IMVASAGNKNQKMST

-482 KGFSGND
+482 KGFSGID

-505 EPTNAPNPYAI
+505 EPTNASNPYAV
-516 RKVCYSSNGPMINIW
+516 RKVCYSSNGPMINVW
-531 SPAEYTMA
+531 APAEKTMA

-551 REDDVGF
+551 REDDAGF

-567 SASPNTCSVI
+567 AASPNTCSVI
-577 ALYLETNRGANQ
+577 ALYLESNRGANQ

-601 VEIDLYDDEDVDPSY
+601 VEIDLYDDEDVDSSY
-616 YWSQPDQ
+616 YWSQANDSGWSAP
-623 GVNWLAA
+623 
-630 SGQCRNYQ
+630 SGQCRNYR

>member
-18 PIITHSPDSIDEYIV
+18 PVIKHNPDPIDEYIV
-33 IVNLPEDWDE
+33 IVNLPEDWEE

-80 VEEAELTKTHS
+80 AEEAELTKTHP

-174 YSITGKNVDS
+174 YSLTGKNVDS

-218 DPEYFDNNGY
+218 DPEYFDSNGY

-267 VSLSSLY
+267 VFLSSLY
-274 TLGHVATKSTN
+274 TLGHVATKSSN

-302 IGGKS
+302 IGGKT
-307 FGLAFECNLWNIRIA
+307 FGLAFESNLWNIRIA

-356 LVNNSYGQSSSTGN
+356 LVNNSYGSSSSTGN
-370 TSSVVYTHGYRG
+370 TNGVNYIHGYRG
-382 LTQNYVGNGNN
+382 EILTYDGNGDNAT
-393 SQPPTDSGACRN
+393 PPSNSGACRN
-405 HKYFKY
+405 HKFFKY
-411 GSQSYA
+411 GSLSYS

-431 NSGAENAISAGC
+431 NSGAENAIAAGC

-505 EPTNAPNPYAI
+505 EPTNASNPYAV

-531 SPAEYTMA
+531 APAEKTMA

-551 REDDVGF
+551 REDDAGF

-577 ALYLETNRGANQ
+577 ALYLESNRGANQ

-601 VEIDLYDDEDVDPSY
+601 VEIDLYDDEDVDSSY
-616 YWSQPDQ
+616 YWSQANDSGWSAP
-623 GVNWLAA
+623 
-630 SGQCRNYQ
+630 SGQCRNYR

>member
-18 PIITHSPDSIDEYIV
+18 PVIKHNPDPIDEYIV
-33 IVNLPEDWDE
+33 IVNLPEDWEE

-63 CSNTQEFSLRSA
+63 CLNTQEFSLRSA

-80 VEEAELTKTHS
+80 AEEAELTKTHP

-174 YSITGKNVDS
+174 YSLTGKNVDS

-218 DPEYFDNNGY
+218 DPEYFDSNGY

-274 TLGHVATKSTN
+274 TLGHVATKSSN

-302 IGGKS
+302 IGGKT
-307 FGLAFECNLWNIRIA
+307 FGLAFESNLWNIRIA

-370 TSSVVYTHGYRG
+370 TNGVNYIHGYRG
-382 LTQNYVGNGNN
+382 EILTYDGNGDNAT
-393 SQPPTDSGACRN
+393 PPSNSGACRN

-411 GSQSYA
+411 GSSSYA
-417 YNGTGQY
+417 YTGTGQY
-424 LPSGSTT
+424 LPSSSTT
-431 NSGAENAISAGC
+431 NSAAENAISAGC
-443 IMVASAGNKNQKIST
+443 IMVASAGNKNQKMST

-505 EPTNAPNPYAI
+505 EPTNSSNPYAV

-531 SPAEYTMA
+531 APAEKTMA

-551 REDDVGF
+551 REDDAGF

-577 ALYLETNRGANQ
+577 ALYLESNRGANQ

-601 VEIDLYDDEDVDPSY
+601 VEIDLYDDEDVDSSY
-616 YWSQPDQ
+616 YWSQANDSGWSAP
-623 GVNWLAA
+623 
-630 SGQCRNYQ
+630 SGQCRNYR

-661 SISGVEVSG
+661 SISGVEISG

>member
-18 PIITHSPDSIDEYIV
+18 PIIKHNPDPIDEYIV
-33 IVNLPEDWDE
+33 IVNLPEDWEE

-80 VEEAELTKTHS
+80 AEEAELTKTHP

-174 YSITGKNVDS
+174 YSLTGKNVDS

-218 DPEYFDNNGY
+218 DPEYFDSNGY

-274 TLGHVATKSTN
+274 TLGHVATKSSN
-285 SNSNQLIDGHGT
+285 SNNNQLIDGHGT

-302 IGGKS
+302 IGGKT
-307 FGLAFECNLWNIRIA
+307 FGLAFESNLWNIRIA

-356 LVNNSYGQSSSTGN
+356 LVNNSYGSSSSTGN
-370 TSSVVYTHGYRG
+370 TNGVNYIHGYRG
-382 LTQNYVGNGNN
+382 EIQTYTGNGSNPT
-393 SQPPTDSGACRN
+393 PPSNSGACRN

-411 GSQSYA
+411 GSLSYS

-431 NSGAENAISAGC
+431 NSGAENAIAAGC

-482 KGFSGND
+482 KGFSGID

-505 EPTNAPNPYAI
+505 EPTNSSNPYAV

-531 SPAEYTMA
+531 APAEKTMA

-551 REDDVGF
+551 REDDAGF

-577 ALYLETNRGANQ
+577 ALYLESNRGANQ

-601 VEIDLYDDEDVDPSY
+601 VEIDLYDDEDVDSSY
-616 YWSQPDQ
+616 YWSQANDSGWSAP
-623 GVNWLAA
+623 
-630 SGQCRNYQ
+630 SGQCRNYR

>member
-18 PIITHSPDSIDEYIV
+18 PVIKHNPDPIDEYIV
-33 IVNLPEDWDE
+33 IVNLPEDWEE

-80 VEEAELTKTHS
+80 AEEAELTKTHP

-174 YSITGKNVDS
+174 YSLTGKNVDS

-218 DPEYFDNNGY
+218 DPEYFDSNGY

-267 VSLSSLY
+267 VFLSSLY
-274 TLGHVATKSTN
+274 TLGHVATKSSN

-302 IGGKS
+302 IGGKT
-307 FGLAFECNLWNIRIA
+307 FGLAFESNLWNIRIA

-356 LVNNSYGQSSSTGN
+356 LVNNSYGSSSSTGN
-370 TSSVVYTHGYRG
+370 TNGVNYIHGYRG
-382 LTQNYVGNGNN
+382 EILTYDGNGDNAT
-393 SQPPTDSGACRN
+393 PPSNSGACRN
-405 HKYFKY
+405 HKFFKY
-411 GSQSYA
+411 GSLSYS

-431 NSGAENAISAGC
+431 NSGAENAIAAGC

-469 NSSNFICRAGGVQ
+469 NSSNFICRAQGVQ

-505 EPTNAPNPYAI
+505 EPTNASNPYAV

-531 SPAEYTMA
+531 APAEKTMA

-551 REDDVGF
+551 REDDAGF

-567 SASPNTCSVI
+567 AASPNACSVI
-577 ALYLETNRGANQ
+577 ALYLESNRGANQ

-601 VEIDLYDDEDVDPSY
+601 VEIDLYDDEDVDSSY
-616 YWSQPDQ
+616 YWSQANDSGWSAP
-623 GVNWLAA
+623 
-630 SGQCRNYQ
+630 SGQCRNYR

>member
-1 MTRLL
+1 
-6 IESEGVIISPDT
+6 
-18 PIITHSPDSIDEYIV
+18 
-33 IVNLPEDWDE
+33 
-43 VHNYIINENNIDGI
+43 
-57 PNRKVT
+57 
-63 CSNTQEFSLRSA
+63 
-75 VYEMS
+75 
-80 VEEAELTKTHS
+80 
-91 KVEDVRLNPD
+91 
-101 KYYEMSS
+101 MSS

-174 YSITGKNVDS
+174 YSLTGKNVDS

-218 DPEYFDNNGY
+218 DPEYFDSNGY

-267 VSLSSLY
+267 VFLSSLY
-274 TLGHVATKSTN
+274 TLGHVATKSSN

-302 IGGKS
+302 IGGKT
-307 FGLAFECNLWNIRIA
+307 FGLAFESNLWNIRIA

-356 LVNNSYGQSSSTGN
+356 LVNNSYGSSSSTGN
-370 TSSVVYTHGYRG
+370 TNGVNYIHGYRG
-382 LTQNYVGNGNN
+382 EILTYDGNGDNAT
-393 SQPPTDSGACRN
+393 PPSNSGACRN
-405 HKYFKY
+405 HKFFKY
-411 GSQSYA
+411 GSLSYS

-431 NSGAENAISAGC
+431 NSGAENAIAAGC
-443 IMVASAGNKNQKIST
+443 IMVASAGNKNQKMST

-469 NSSNFICRAGGVQ
+469 NSSNFICRAQGVQ

-505 EPTNAPNPYAI
+505 EPTNASNPYAI

-531 SPAEYTMA
+531 APGEQTMA

-551 REDDVGF
+551 REDDAGF

-567 SASPNTCSVI
+567 AASPNACSVI
-577 ALYLETNRGANQ
+577 ALYLESNRGANQ

-601 VEIDLYDDEDVDPSY
+601 VEIDLYDDEDVDSSY
-616 YWSQPDQ
+616 YWSQANDSGWSAP
-623 GVNWLAA
+623 
-630 SGQCRNYQ
+630 SGQCRNYR

>member
-18 PIITHSPDSIDEYIV
+18 PVIKHNPDPIDEYIV
-33 IVNLPEDWDE
+33 IVNLPEDWEE

-57 PNRKVT
+57 PNRKIT

-80 VEEAELTKTHS
+80 AEEAELTKTHP

-174 YSITGKNVDS
+174 YSLTGKNVDS

-218 DPEYFDNNGY
+218 DPEYFDSNGY

-267 VSLSSLY
+267 VFLSSLY
-274 TLGHVATKSTN
+274 TLGHVATKSSN

-302 IGGKS
+302 IGGKT
-307 FGLAFECNLWNIRIA
+307 FGLAFESNLWNIRIA

-356 LVNNSYGQSSSTGN
+356 LVNNSYGSSSSTGN
-370 TSSVVYTHGYRG
+370 TNGVNYIHGYRG
-382 LTQNYVGNGNN
+382 EILTYDGNGDNAT
-393 SQPPTDSGACRN
+393 PPSNSGACRN
-405 HKYFKY
+405 HKFFKY
-411 GSQSYA
+411 GSLSYS
-417 YNGTGQY
+417 YTGTGQY
-424 LPSGSTT
+424 LPSSSTT
-431 NSGAENAISAGC
+431 NSAAENAISAGC
-443 IMVASAGNKNQKIST
+443 IMVASAGNKNQKMST

-469 NSSNFICRAGGVQ
+469 NSSNFICRAQGVQ

-505 EPTNAPNPYAI
+505 EPTNASNPYAV

-531 SPAEYTMA
+531 APAEKTMA

-551 REDDVGF
+551 REDDAGF

-577 ALYLETNRGANQ
+577 ALYLESNRGANQ

-601 VEIDLYDDEDVDPSY
+601 VEIDLYDDEDVDSSY
-616 YWSQPDQ
+616 YWSQANDSGWSAP
-623 GVNWLAA
+623 
-630 SGQCRNYQ
+630 SGQCRNYR

>member
-18 PIITHSPDSIDEYIV
+18 PIIKHNPDPIDEYIV
-33 IVNLPEDWDE
+33 IVNLPEDWEE

-80 VEEAELTKTHS
+80 AEEAELTKTHP

-174 YSITGKNVDS
+174 YSLTGKNVDS

-218 DPEYFDNNGY
+218 DPEYFDSNGY

-267 VSLSSLY
+267 VFLSSLY
-274 TLGHVATKSTN
+274 TLGHVATKSSN

-302 IGGKS
+302 IGGKT
-307 FGLAFECNLWNIRIA
+307 FGLAFESNLWNIRIA

-356 LVNNSYGQSSSTGN
+356 LVNNSYGSSSSTGN
-370 TSSVVYTHGYRG
+370 TNGVNYIHGYRG
-382 LTQNYVGNGNN
+382 EIQTYTGNGSNPT
-393 SQPPTDSGACRN
+393 PPSNSGACRN

-411 GSQSYA
+411 GSLSYS

-431 NSGAENAISAGC
+431 NSGAENAIAAGC

-482 KGFSGND
+482 KGFSGID

-505 EPTNAPNPYAI
+505 EPTNASNPYAV
-516 RKVCYSSNGPMINIW
+516 RKVCYSSNGPMINVW
-531 SPAEYTMA
+531 APAEKTMA

-551 REDDVGF
+551 REDDAGF

-577 ALYLETNRGANQ
+577 ALYLESNRGANQ

-601 VEIDLYDDEDVDPSY
+601 VEIDLYDDEDVDSSY
-616 YWSQPDQ
+616 YWSQANDSGWSAP
-623 GVNWLAA
+623 
-630 SGQCRNYQ
+630 SGQCRNYR

>member
-18 PIITHSPDSIDEYIV
+18 PVIKHNPDPIDEYIV
-33 IVNLPEDWDE
+33 IVNLPEDWEE

-80 VEEAELTKTHS
+80 AEEAELTKTHP

-174 YSITGKNVDS
+174 YSLTGKNVDS

-218 DPEYFDNNGY
+218 DPEYFDSNGY

-267 VSLSSLY
+267 VFLSSLY
-274 TLGHVATKSTN
+274 TLGHVATKSSN

-302 IGGKS
+302 IGGKT
-307 FGLAFECNLWNIRIA
+307 FGLAFESNLWNIRIA

-356 LVNNSYGQSSSTGN
+356 LVNNSYGSSSSTGN
-370 TSSVVYTHGYRG
+370 TNGVNYIHGYRG
-382 LTQNYVGNGNN
+382 EILTYDGNGDNAT
-393 SQPPTDSGACRN
+393 PPSNSGACRN
-405 HKYFKY
+405 HKFFKY
-411 GSQSYA
+411 GSLSYS
-417 YNGTGQY
+417 YTGTGQY
-424 LPSGSTT
+424 LPSSSTT
-431 NSGAENAISAGC
+431 NSAAENAISAGC
-443 IMVASAGNKNQKIST
+443 IMVASAGNKNQKMST

-505 EPTNAPNPYAI
+505 EPTNASNPYAV

-531 SPAEYTMA
+531 APAEKTMA

-551 REDDVGF
+551 REDDAGF

-577 ALYLETNRGANQ
+577 ALYLESNRGANQ

-601 VEIDLYDDEDVDPSY
+601 VEIDLYDDEDVDSSY
-616 YWSQPDQ
+616 YWSQANDSGWSAP
-623 GVNWLAA
+623 
-630 SGQCRNYQ
+630 SGQCRNYR

>member
-18 PIITHSPDSIDEYIV
+18 PVIKHNPDPIDEYIV
-33 IVNLPEDWDE
+33 IVNLPEDWEE

-57 PNRKVT
+57 PNRKIT

-80 VEEAELTKTHS
+80 AEEAELTKTHP

-121 KPKITAAL
+121 KPKITAAF

-137 NGKRSNWSHLFVNSS
+137 NGRRSNWSHLFVNSS

-174 YSITGKNVDS
+174 YSLTGKNVDS

-218 DPEYFDNNGY
+218 DPEYFDSNGY

-267 VSLSSLY
+267 VFLSSLY
-274 TLGHVATKSTN
+274 TLGHVATKSSN

-302 IGGKS
+302 IGGKT
-307 FGLAFECNLWNIRIA
+307 FGLAFESNLWNIRIA

-356 LVNNSYGQSSSTGN
+356 LVNNSYGSSSSTGN
-370 TSSVVYTHGYRG
+370 TNGVNYIHGYRG
-382 LTQNYVGNGNN
+382 EILTYDGNGDNAT
-393 SQPPTDSGACRN
+393 PPSNSGACRN
-405 HKYFKY
+405 HKFFKY
-411 GSQSYA
+411 GSLSYS

-431 NSGAENAISAGC
+431 NSGAENAIAAGC
-443 IMVASAGNKNQKIST
+443 IMVASAGNKNQKMST

-469 NSSNFICRAGGVQ
+469 NSSNFICRAQGVQ

-505 EPTNAPNPYAI
+505 EPTNSSNPYAV

-531 SPAEYTMA
+531 APAEKTMA

-551 REDDVGF
+551 REDDAGF

-567 SASPNTCSVI
+567 AASPNACSVI
-577 ALYLETNRGANQ
+577 ALYLESNRGANQ

-601 VEIDLYDDEDVDPSY
+601 VEIDLYDDEDVDSSY
-616 YWSQPDQ
+616 YWSQANDSGWSAP
-623 GVNWLAA
+623 
-630 SGQCRNYQ
+630 SGQCRNYR

>member
-18 PIITHSPDSIDEYIV
+18 PVIKHNPDPIDEYIV
-33 IVNLPEDWDE
+33 IVNLPEDWEE

-63 CSNTQEFSLRSA
+63 CLNTQEFSLRSA

-80 VEEAELTKTHS
+80 AEEAELTKTHP

-174 YSITGKNVDS
+174 YSMTGKNVDS

-218 DPEYFDNNGY
+218 DPEYFDSNGY

-274 TLGHVATKSTN
+274 TLGHVATKSSN

-302 IGGKS
+302 IGGKT
-307 FGLAFECNLWNIRIA
+307 FGLAFESNLWNIRIA

-356 LVNNSYGQSSSTGN
+356 LVNNSYGSSSSTGN
-370 TSSVVYTHGYRG
+370 TNGVNYIHGYRG
-382 LTQNYVGNGNN
+382 EILTYDGNGDNAT
-393 SQPPTDSGACRN
+393 PPSNSGACRN

-411 GSQSYA
+411 GSSSYS
-417 YNGTGQY
+417 YTGTGQY
-424 LPSGSTT
+424 LPSSSTT
-431 NSGAENAISAGC
+431 NSAAENAISAGC
-443 IMVASAGNKNQKIST
+443 IMVASAGNKNQKMST

-469 NSSNFICRAGGVQ
+469 NSSNFICRAQGVQ

-505 EPTNAPNPYAI
+505 EPTNASNPYAI

-531 SPAEYTMA
+531 APGEQTMA

-551 REDDVGF
+551 REDDAGF

-567 SASPNTCSVI
+567 AASPNACSVI
-577 ALYLETNRGANQ
+577 ALYLESNRGANQ

-601 VEIDLYDDEDVDPSY
+601 VEIDLYDDEDVDSSY
-616 YWSQPDQ
+616 YWSQANDSGWSAP
-623 GVNWLAA
+623 
-630 SGQCRNYQ
+630 SGQCRNYR

-661 SISGVEVSG
+661 SILSL
-670 ISFSQS
+670 IHI

>member
-18 PIITHSPDSIDEYIV
+18 PVIKHNPDPIDEYIV
-33 IVNLPEDWDE
+33 IVNLPEDWEE

-80 VEEAELTKTHS
+80 AEEAELTKTHP

-174 YSITGKNVDS
+174 YSLTGKNVDS

-218 DPEYFDNNGY
+218 DPEYFDSNGY

-267 VSLSSLY
+267 VFLSSLY
-274 TLGHVATKSTN
+274 TLGHVATKSSN

-302 IGGKS
+302 IGGKT
-307 FGLAFECNLWNIRIA
+307 FGLAFESNLWNIRIA

-356 LVNNSYGQSSSTGN
+356 LVNNSYGSSSSTGN
-370 TSSVVYTHGYRG
+370 TNGVNYIHGYRG
-382 LTQNYVGNGNN
+382 EILTYDGNGDNAT
-393 SQPPTDSGACRN
+393 PPSNSGACRN
-405 HKYFKY
+405 HKFFKY
-411 GSQSYA
+411 GSLSYS
-417 YNGTGQY
+417 YTGTGQY
-424 LPSGSTT
+424 LPSSSTT
-431 NSGAENAISAGC
+431 NSAAENAISAGC
-443 IMVASAGNKNQKIST
+443 IMVASAGNKNQKMST

-505 EPTNAPNPYAI
+505 EPTNASNPYAV

-531 SPAEYTMA
+531 APAEKTMA

-551 REDDVGF
+551 REDDAGF

-567 SASPNTCSVI
+567 AASPNACSVI
-577 ALYLETNRGANQ
+577 ALYLESNRGANQ

-601 VEIDLYDDEDVDPSY
+601 VEIDLYDDEDVDSSY
-616 YWSQPDQ
+616 YWSQANDSGWSAP
-623 GVNWLAA
+623 
-630 SGQCRNYQ
+630 SGQCRNYR

>member
-18 PIITHSPDSIDEYIV
+18 PVIKHNPDPIDEYIV
-33 IVNLPEDWDE
+33 IVNLPEDWEE

-80 VEEAELTKTHS
+80 AEEAELTKTHP

-161 DISDTTKVDRDIT
+161 DITDTTKVDRDIT
-174 YSITGKNVDS
+174 YSLTGKNVDS

-218 DPEYFDNNGY
+218 DPEYFDSNGY

-267 VSLSSLY
+267 VFLSSLY
-274 TLGHVATKSTN
+274 TLGHVATKSSN

-302 IGGKS
+302 IGGKT
-307 FGLAFECNLWNIRIA
+307 FGLAFESNLWNIRIA

-356 LVNNSYGQSSSTGN
+356 LVNNSYGSSSSTGN
-370 TSSVVYTHGYRG
+370 TNGVNYIHGYRG
-382 LTQNYVGNGNN
+382 EILTYDGNGDNAT
-393 SQPPTDSGACRN
+393 PPSNSGACRN
-405 HKYFKY
+405 HKFFKY
-411 GSQSYA
+411 GSLSYS

-431 NSGAENAISAGC
+431 NSGAENAIAAGC
-443 IMVASAGNKNQKIST
+443 IMVASAGNKNQKMST

-505 EPTNAPNPYAI
+505 EPTNSSNPYAV

-531 SPAEYTMA
+531 APAEKTMA

-551 REDDVGF
+551 REDDAGF

-577 ALYLETNRGANQ
+577 ALYLESNRGANQ

-601 VEIDLYDDEDVDPSY
+601 VEIDLYDDEDVDSSY
-616 YWSQPDQ
+616 YWSQANDSGWSAP
-623 GVNWLAA
+623 
-630 SGQCRNYQ
+630 SGQCRNYR